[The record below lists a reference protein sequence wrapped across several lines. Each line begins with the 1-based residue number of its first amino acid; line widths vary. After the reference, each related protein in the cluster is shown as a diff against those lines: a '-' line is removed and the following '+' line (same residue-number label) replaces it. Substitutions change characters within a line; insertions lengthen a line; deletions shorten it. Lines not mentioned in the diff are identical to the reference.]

1 MTAEREALV
10 KARDA
15 LQAMMDT
22 WFDYHDAH
30 SLTRPVT
37 GASENAFERALAAR
51 DTIDQALANPATIRD
66 TDEDAEAIK
75 RVEKWLDGGCSSWGV
90 PAQDI
95 RALLNRSATP
105 AEPREASG
113 YCPYCM
119 TADPVSRA

>member
-51 DTIDQALANPATIRD
+51 DTIDQALANPATIRS
-66 TDEDAEAIK
+66 EAT
-75 RVEKWLDGGCSSWGV
+75 GT
-90 PAQDI
+90 
-95 RALLNRSATP
+95 RS
-105 AEPREASG
+105 
-113 YCPYCM
+113 
-119 TADPVSRA
+119 